1 MKLHPKKMMKWALF
15 LGLGLFSLQT
25 AYAQDAAADNNCTTW
40 ESYPKGRKAARQQ
53 HVIYRDRFN
62 QQNYKDAYPIWEE
75 LFQHVKAPKGAE
87 TRHFEDGA
95 VMAYYFAGQEAD
107 AEKKKEWFE
116 KGDALY
122 EQNAACN
129 GEDALVRAY
138 QAYYLYANQA
148 PMMQTIK
155 AYERSLDLGKDKA
168 PAMIMTPLATLTVY
182 AFRSN
187 VEGIDAEYMRKL
199 YASLEELAKK
209 NPKDDYKKAWT
220 EVDAQFEPIK
230 DAIFGCAYYTK
241 IWRPKFE
248 ADPRNQAQNTEILT
262 VIGKKCGGEDEFY
275 LEVRK
280 AFEEVADSIAAANFD
295 KILNNDTTT
304 AYTKILM
311 YRSKGA
317 REESQELKDKA
328 WEFYPAAID
337 EEGWVSNEVKADLA
351 YRYADRLFR
360 AGSFGSARSYCR
372 KASKFRPNWGEPYLL
387 VGIMY
392 ASSGGRCSAK
402 GTGWDAQICVWPAID
417 EWVKAKSVDPSV
429 AAKAN
434 KYIGQ
439 YSAFMPTKTEIF
451 QRQLK
456 EGASI
461 KVPCWIQQTTT
472 IRGR

>member
-1 MKLHPKKMMKWALF
+1 MP
-15 LGLGLFSLQT
+15 
-25 AYAQDAAADNNCTTW
+25 
-40 ESYPKGRKAARQQ
+40 
-53 HVIYRDRFN
+53 
-62 QQNYKDAYPIWEE
+62 
-75 LFQHVKAPKGAE
+75 
-87 TRHFEDGA
+87 
-95 VMAYYFAGQEAD
+95 
-107 AEKKKEWFE
+107 
-116 KGDALY
+116 
-122 EQNAACN
+122 
-129 GEDALVRAY
+129 
-138 QAYYLYANQA
+138 
-148 PMMQTIK
+148 
-155 AYERSLDLGKDKA
+155 
-168 PAMIMTPLATLTVY
+168 
-182 AFRSN
+182 
-187 VEGIDAEYMRKL
+187 
-199 YASLEELAKK
+199 
-209 NPKDDYKKAWT
+209 
-220 EVDAQFEPIK
+220 
-230 DAIFGCAYYTK
+230 IFGCAYYTK

-295 KILNNDTTT
+295 KILNSDTTT

-392 ASSGGRCSAK
+392 ASSGSRCSAK

-429 AAKAN
+429 ASKAN